1 MRDPEASIA
10 DVVVFARR
18 ALDYVEDVDRERFIT
33 DVGVQDQVIRCLEVV
48 GEAARRTPDGIRA
61 KYPSVPWAQMA
72 GLRNRL
78 AHEYDAVDMESVW
91 LTVTRD
97 LPTIVEALGEDQRER
112 DAPSTARTPSR

>member
-10 DVVVFARR
+10 DITTFARR
-18 ALDYVEDVDRERFIT
+18 ALAYVEGVDRERFFG

-48 GEAARRTPDGIRA
+48 GEAARRTPDDLRVQ
-61 KYPSVPWAQMA
+61 YPGVPWAQMA

-78 AHEYDAVDMESVW
+78 ALEYDAVDMGSVW

-97 LPTIVEALGEDQRER
+97 LPAILELLG
-112 DAPSTARTPSR
+112 

>member
-10 DVVVFARR
+10 DVIAF
-18 ALDYVEDVDRERFIT
+18 
-33 DVGVQDQVIRCLEVV
+33 
-48 GEAARRTPDGIRA
+48 
-61 KYPSVPWAQMA
+61 VPWAQMA

-97 LPTIVEALGEDQRER
+97 LPTILTALGVD
-112 DAPSTARTPSR
+112 

>member
-1 MRDPEASIA
+1 MRDPEASVA

-18 ALDYVEDVDRERFIT
+18 ALGYVEGVERERFLAEI
-33 DVGVQDQVIRCLEVV
+33 GVQDQVIRCLEVV
-48 GEAARRTPDGIRA
+48 GEAARRTPEETRA
-61 KYPSVPWAQMA
+61 MHPAVPWAQMA

-97 LPTIVEALGEDQRER
+97 LPRILKALGVD
-112 DAPSTARTPSR
+112 

>member
-10 DVVVFARR
+10 DVIAFARR
-18 ALDYVEDVDRERFIT
+18 ALAYVDGVERERFLG
-33 DVGVQDQVIRCLEVV
+33 DAGVQDQVIRCLEVV

-61 KYPSVPWAQMA
+61 MYPSVPWAQMA

-97 LPTIVEALGEDQRER
+97 LPKILTALGVE
-112 DAPSTARTPSR
+112 